1 MRSKKQPETPDK
13 QPKHASQEN
22 HGQSFST
29 TRVILR
35 GKFAEAVPF
44 AERAYLE
51 VLGEDGKN
59 QIIELG
65 NLGGSEATIG
75 RGPHCDIRLAVDS
88 VSRKHARIALRNEE
102 YHIEDMNSTN
112 GVYVNGVRVVKC
124 VLRDNDQ
131 IEMGGVKIIYKEEK
145 TLKVR

>member
-1 MRSKKQPETPDK
+1 MRTKKHRESPDR
-13 QPKHASQEN
+13 QAKHSSQE
-22 HGQSFST
+22 GGGPSFST

-35 GKFAEAVPF
+35 GKYAEEVPF

-59 QIIELG
+59 RIIELG
-65 NLGGSEATIG
+65 DLGGSEATIG

-102 YHIEDMNSTN
+102 YHVEDMNSTN

-131 IEMGGVKIIYKEEK
+131 IEMGGVKIIFKEEK
-145 TLKVR
+145 TLKDR

>member
-1 MRSKKQPETPDK
+1 MLLKKVMGRAFLPQGLSCEG
-13 QPKHASQEN
+13 S
-22 HGQSFST
+22 
-29 TRVILR
+29 I
-35 GKFAEAVPF
+35 AEEVPF

-51 VLGEDGKN
+51 VLREDGKN

-75 RGPHCDIRLAVDS
+75 RGPHCEIRLAVDS

-131 IEMGGVKIIYKEEK
+131 IEMGGVKIIFKEEK
-145 TLKVR
+145 TLKGR

>member
-1 MRSKKQPETPDK
+1 M
-13 QPKHASQEN
+13 
-22 HGQSFST
+22 
-29 TRVILR
+29 R
-35 GKFAEAVPF
+35 GKFSEEVPL

-51 VLGEDGKN
+51 ILKEDGEN

-65 NLGGSEATIG
+65 NLAGLEATVG
-75 RGPHCDIRLAVDS
+75 RSPDCDIRLAVDS
-88 VSRKHARIALRNEE
+88 VSRKHARFALRNEE

-131 IEMGGVKIIYKEEK
+131 IEMGGVKIIFKEEK
-145 TLKVR
+145 TLKGR

>member
-1 MRSKKQPETPDK
+1 ME
-13 QPKHASQEN
+13 E
-22 HGQSFST
+22 
-29 TRVILR
+29 
-35 GKFAEAVPF
+35 VPF

-51 VLGEDGKN
+51 VLREDGKN

-65 NLGGSEATIG
+65 SLGGADAIIG
-75 RGPHCDIRLAVDS
+75 RGSDCDIRLSVDS
-88 VSRKHARIALRNEE
+88 VSRKHAKVALRNEE

-131 IEMGGVKIIYKEEK
+131 IEMGGVKIIFKEEK
-145 TLKVR
+145 TLKGR